1 MNTIKRRAV
10 IRWCVL
16 SMLALPL
23 AGCGEPKADVKLL
36 ELTLDHYAS
45 VMRFGSIGQAVS
57 FLDPEVAKDKPLSR
71 LDMER
76 YEQVEFSNYR
86 AQPVVMVPPDRARQ
100 VVQLSITNRHTQIVR
115 EMVDMQEWRFDA
127 AAKRWWLVS
136 GLPDITKAQ

>member
-16 SMLALPL
+16 TMLALPL
-23 AGCGEPKADVKLL
+23 ASCGEPKADVKLL

>member
-1 MNTIKRRAV
+1 MRRTWQSGVAM
-10 IRWCVL
+10 WGL
-16 SMLALPL
+16 LAMLAAVL
-23 AGCGEPKADVKLL
+23 AGCGEPKADAKLL

-57 FLDPEVAKDKPLSR
+57 FLDPEVTKDQPLSR
-71 LDMER
+71 LEMER
-76 YEQVEFSNYR
+76 YEQVEFSSYR

-115 EMVDMQEWRFDA
+115 ELVDVQEWRFDA

-136 GLPDITKAQ
+136 GLPEITQAK